1 MGSIAAIFSKRIPLF
16 ISFIFHPL
24 LMPSLG
30 VYIVLDSGT
39 VLSLL
44 SPVAQKI
51 IMIAMITGTLAM
63 PMAFLPFYFF
73 RQLTKV
79 SDETKRHLA
88 PIMVAAL
95 FYYLVFRLFGS
106 WGAPRLIQ
114 SFLIALIVN
123 ACLLVVL
130 LKRYD
135 VSVYMNGIGV
145 VMGLIFVLIFKYG
158 AHLLF
163 YLMIVIFIAGS
174 LASARLS
181 LNKHNPS
188 QVYGGLLLGIVI
200 TSTLLM
206 LL

>member
-1 MGSIAAIFSKRIPLF
+1 MGSISVIFSKRIPLF
-16 ISFIFHPL
+16 ISVIFHPL

-30 VYIVLDSGT
+30 VYIMLDSGT

-51 IMIAMITGTLAM
+51 IMTAMITGTLAM

-79 SDETKRHLA
+79 KDEAKRHLA
-88 PIMVAAL
+88 PVMVAAL

-106 WGAPRLIQ
+106 WGAPRLVQ

-123 ACLLVVL
+123 ACLLVIL
-130 LKRYD
+130 SKRYD
-135 VSVYMNGIGV
+135 VSIYMNGIGV
-145 VMGLIFVLIFKYG
+145 VLGLIFVMIFRYG

-163 YLMIVIFIAGS
+163 YLMIVIFMAGS

-181 LNKHNPS
+181 LNKHNSS
-188 QVYGGLLLGIVI
+188 QVYGGLFLGVVV
-200 TSTLLM
+200 TSILLM

>member
-1 MGSIAAIFSKRIPLF
+1 MAKFQDTANL
-16 ISFIFHPL
+16 
-24 LMPSLG
+24 
-30 VYIVLDSGT
+30 
-39 VLSLL
+39 LSLI
-44 SPVAQKI
+44 SQ
-51 IMIAMITGTLAM
+51 TL
-63 PMAFLPFYFF
+63 
-73 RQLTKV
+73 
-79 SDETKRHLA
+79 
-88 PIMVAAL
+88 
-95 FYYLVFRLFGS
+95 
-106 WGAPRLIQ
+106 RLIQ
-114 SFLIALIVN
+114 FFLIALIVN

-135 VSVYMNGIGV
+135 VSIYMNGIGV

-163 YLMIVIFIAGS
+163 YLMIVILIEGS